1 MWRGREG
8 WKKRGR
14 VRAREAR
21 EGERSCTFDTV
32 RVLSLHLAVKRHP
45 FDGGSSVARSQPI
58 RSPEMAV

>member
-1 MWRGREG
+1 MGAKEARGRE
-8 WKKRGR
+8 R
-14 VRAREAR
+14 RE
-21 EGERSCTFDTV
+21 EERSCTFDTV